1 MIGELPEHLCKRQI
15 EVLQLIADGYSNKLI
30 AGKLDISYY
39 TTRGHVANMRERL
52 DAYDMAHAVAIGFRR
67 GIIT

>member
-30 AGKLDISYY
+30 ADRLGISYY
-39 TTRGHVANMRERL
+39 TSRGHVHSLRERL
-52 DAYDMAHAVAIGFRR
+52 GAFDMAHAVAIGFRQ
-67 GIIT
+67 GIII